1 MWKQKMKLT
10 SNIIRSTNEDVVLGI
25 TRIALGMMFFS
36 TGIMKYTIPML
47 WEAWSGQL
55 THANIPFYT
64 LNLYMV
70 PTIEMTIGVLL
81 LIGYYSRLCALMVL
95 PLMTVATYVH
105 IIVGD
110 PALFPLQPDEPIIPI
125 VAILMAG
132 YVIWRGGGAWSKDLK
147 NSIEK

>member
-1 MWKQKMKLT
+1 MELT
-10 SNIIRSTNEDVVLGI
+10 INTLRSTKADVTLGI
-25 TRIALGMMFFS
+25 TRIILGMMFFS

-55 THANIPFYT
+55 SHANIPFYS

-70 PTIEMTIGVLL
+70 PIIEMNIGVLL
-81 LIGYYSRLCALMVL
+81 LIGFYSRISAFIVL
-95 PLMTVATYVH
+95 PLMAVATYVH

-110 PALFPLQPDEPIIPI
+110 PTLFPLQPDEPIIPI

-132 YVIWRGGGAWSKDLK
+132 YVIWRGGGSWSKDLK
-147 NSIEK
+147 FSKFERS

>member
-1 MWKQKMKLT
+1 MNLT
-10 SNIIRSTNEDVVLGI
+10 TIRIRSTKEDLILGV

-55 THANIPFYT
+55 THANIPFYN

-70 PTIEMTIGVLL
+70 PLIEMTIGVLL
-81 LIGYYSRLCALMVL
+81 IIGYYSRIFALIVL
-95 PLMTVATYVH
+95 PLMIVATYVH
-105 IIVGD
+105 LIVGD
-110 PALFPLQPDEPIIPI
+110 PTLFPLQPDEPVIPI

-132 YVIWRGGGAWSKDLK
+132 YVIWRGAGSWSKDLK
-147 NSIEK
+147 NSIER

>member
-1 MWKQKMKLT
+1 MNLT
-10 SNIIRSTNEDVVLGI
+10 SIRIRSTKEDLILGV

-55 THANIPFYT
+55 THANIPFYN

-70 PTIEMTIGVLL
+70 PLIEMTIGVLL
-81 LIGYYSRLCALMVL
+81 IIGYYSRIFALIVL
-95 PLMTVATYVH
+95 PLMIVATYVH
-105 IIVGD
+105 LIVGD
-110 PALFPLQPDEPIIPI
+110 PTLFPLQPDEPVIPI

-132 YVIWRGGGAWSKDLK
+132 YVIWRGAGSWSKDLK
-147 NSIEK
+147 NSIER

>member
-1 MWKQKMKLT
+1 MNLT
-10 SNIIRSTNEDVVLGI
+10 SIRIRSTKEDLILGV

-55 THANIPFYT
+55 THANIPLYH

-70 PTIEMTIGVLL
+70 PLNEMTIGVLL
-81 LIGYYSRLCALMVL
+81 IIGYYSRIFALIVL
-95 PLMTVATYVH
+95 PLMIVATYVH
-105 IIVGD
+105 LIVGD
-110 PALFPLQPDEPIIPI
+110 PTLFPLQPDEPVIPI

-132 YVIWRGGGAWSKDLK
+132 YVIWRGAGSWSKDLK
-147 NSIEK
+147 NSIER